1 MPKFDLPTRQP
12 VYDAAERFVDA
23 ALRHDDSLF
32 TPGAPIW
39 SLENINR
46 LHHDFVE
53 KPDDSSSSFVQK
65 FQNQLQHSPP
75 ETIQLAGELVYVHLL
90 PADRTGGPAKRKLIH
105 NVLGWSSSPVA
116 IPSELDRAL
125 DTGVGGEGV
134 FFLAGRHDQITFLVA
149 FIKHWKQLSSEQRAQ
164 ALTDPWIFRQEVFSV
179 PERRGVNQ
187 REILLYLVY
196 PDTFEPM
203 FSRTH
208 KEKIARGFRQFVTD
222 HDAPLNQ
229 KIYQI
234 RTALSPRYGQGF
246 HFYDPRLKA
255 IWDADNAPLPIPPP
269 TTSPLPRTL
278 GDSLRPYVKLAT
290 FLHDTYTAS
299 DIVDLLGRIDPP
311 IAPGIKEKPDANQ
324 LVSDL
329 LSLRLLE
336 PLPDGRYR
344 RWPHLGDTDETAI
357 LRYAALTLLV
367 PTPDGKGYTLPIL
380 TAPFD
385 GQPYPAAQWT
395 LGEPLLHWYE
405 EARLVERTPDGEWKG
420 VPDALEPR
428 QGQTSTIKA
437 LNTFLEH
444 LNQARASQSDLPP
457 ITNTALPLCDQ
468 ETLEE
473 RIAEIQHHLLIDRL
487 TILRIYRALIG
498 GQHVILSGPPGTG
511 KTHLARLLPQILW
524 RDTDDTIILT
534 MPTDPHNPPTD
545 PPIEQRRRRQGYAV
559 EVVTAT
565 EDWGV
570 RQVIGGIAPR
580 LERTETG
587 RSLVYRVSH
596 GHLTRAVLSNY
607 ADYDGDSV
615 PVPATLRRREI
626 SERGERYR
634 GRWLVIDELT
644 RAPVD
649 AAFGSLLTT
658 LGDQG
663 SPLVVPTD
671 DGDIPVAMPRDF
683 RIIGTLNSFD
693 RHFLNQMSEA
703 MKRRFVFI
711 DVLPPAR
718 DRASAEQAMAI
729 YRALLRLSKQDM
741 GDILCDEAEGQA
753 AWEDVLSVQ
762 RESPDTG
769 GNGIVYTLQVADDEA
784 AGICA
789 GFWRI
794 FTAIRVYRQLGT
806 AQAEAVYTA
815 LITGRSVGMA
825 WGVALDTA
833 LADTLADQLQVLSRD
848 EQRVLLAYIAFAAD
862 PNSFTSEV
870 NTILSQMPIPRQMSH
885 RATLSGGDPTPG
897 PVPTYSYQERVT
909 QEQLT
914 RIFGLGD
921 PLPIGPD
928 GIFAQRVRAFVA
940 ERGL

>member
-1 MPKFDLPTRQP
+1 
-12 VYDAAERFVDA
+12 
-23 ALRHDDSLF
+23 
-32 TPGAPIW
+32 
-39 SLENINR
+39 
-46 LHHDFVE
+46 
-53 KPDDSSSSFVQK
+53 
-65 FQNQLQHSPP
+65 
-75 ETIQLAGELVYVHLL
+75 
-90 PADRTGGPAKRKLIH
+90 
-105 NVLGWSSSPVA
+105 
-116 IPSELDRAL
+116 
-125 DTGVGGEGV
+125 
-134 FFLAGRHDQITFLVA
+134 
-149 FIKHWKQLSSEQRAQ
+149 
-164 ALTDPWIFRQEVFSV
+164 
-179 PERRGVNQ
+179 
-187 REILLYLVY
+187 
-196 PDTFEPM
+196 
-203 FSRTH
+203 
-208 KEKIARGFRQFVTD
+208 
-222 HDAPLNQ
+222 
-229 KIYQI
+229 
-234 RTALSPRYGQGF
+234 
-246 HFYDPRLKA
+246 
-255 IWDADNAPLPIPPP
+255 
-269 TTSPLPRTL
+269 
-278 GDSLRPYVKLAT
+278 VKLAT
-290 FLHDTYTAS
+290 FLHDTYTAN

-324 LVSDL
+324 LVTDL

-336 PLPDGRYR
+336 LLPDGRYR

-357 LRYAALTLLV
+357 LRYVALTLLV
-367 PTPDGKGYTLPIL
+367 PTSDGSDYLLPAL
-380 TAPFD
+380 SAPFD
-385 GQPYPAAQWT
+385 GRPHPAAQWP
-395 LGEPLLHWYE
+395 LGEPLLRWYE
-405 EARLVERTPDGEWKG
+405 EAGLVVRTSDGEWQE
-420 VPDALEPR
+420 VDDALVPP
-428 QGQTSTIKA
+428 QGETSTIRA
-437 LNTFLEH
+437 TSTFLEH

-457 ITNTALPLCDQ
+457 ITNAALPLCDQ

-473 RIAEIQHHLLIDRL
+473 RIAEIQHHLIIDRL

-534 MPTDPHNPPTD
+534 MPTDPHHPPTD

-559 EVVTAT
+559 EMVTAT

-580 LERTETG
+580 LERTDTG
-587 RSLVYRVSH
+587 RSLVYRMSH

-607 ADYDGDSV
+607 ADYDGASV

-626 SERGERYR
+626 SEGGARYR

-649 AAFGSLLTT
+649 TAFGSLLTT

-671 DGDIPVAMPRDF
+671 DGDIAVAMPRDF

-711 DVLPPAR
+711 DVLPPTR

-741 GDILCDEAEGQA
+741 GDIFCDEADGQA

-769 GNGIVYTLQVADDEA
+769 GIAYTFQVADDEA
-784 AGICA
+784 AAICA

-825 WGVALDTA
+825 WDVALDTA

-848 EQRVLLAYIAFAAD
+848 EQRVLLAFIAFAAAPD
-862 PNSFTSEV
+862 SFTSEV
-870 NTILSQMPIPRQMSH
+870 NTILSQMPIPRQMAH
-885 RATLSGGDPTPG
+885 RATLSGGDPAPG
-897 PVPTYSYQERVT
+897 PAPTDSYQERVT

-921 PLPIGPD
+921 PPLPIGPD
-928 GIFAQRVRAFVA
+928 GIFAHRVRVFVA